1 MSPVRKTTGQKAAAT
16 RKRNSAKRQA
26 AAKKAARTR
35 VRRGATRKA
44 AATRVRKKEEAALTQ
59 PVQVQEPL
67 PLVGESVAGRPDTL
81 WVRSH
86 AARVDRAKVE
96 HAMSAPPRSGMLN
109 RARSEPH
116 RIQSSPRGS

>member
-16 RKRNSAKRQA
+16 RKRNSAKRPA

-59 PVQVQEPL
+59 PVQVQEP
-67 PLVGESVAGRPDTL
+67 P
-81 WVRSH
+81 
-86 AARVDRAKVE
+86 
-96 HAMSAPPRSGMLN
+96 AP
-109 RARSEPH
+109 EPQVQATPVTS
-116 RIQSSPRGS
+116 IPE